1 MRISRLVPMTAL
13 FALALSACSEFSSTG
28 DPLSE
33 VEASDLAGALVG
45 QGFPGF
51 GGVGEAAPHAAAPSG
66 SSAAPA
72 EKLTITINDSGPCQ
86 GGGSVALA
94 GTLTADVNQQAQT
107 GSLEYKYTVSPNAC
121 VITTQGGKTFT
132 LTGDPN
138 LSGEGKLDL
147 TAASFKGTLKYEGKF
162 NWTGD
167 SREGVCGVNLEAKFD
182 LSFTSVNRSA
192 SVTGKVCGVSVNR
205 SVTIEA

>member
-1 MRISRLVPMTAL
+1 MRISRIGPMTAL
-13 FALALSACSEFSSTG
+13 FALALSACSEFSSSG

-33 VEASDLAGALVG
+33 AEASDLAGALVG

-51 GGVGEAAPHAAAPSG
+51 GGVDAAPRAMAPSA

-94 GTLTADVNQQAQT
+94 GTLTADFNQQAQT
-107 GSLEYKYTVSPNAC
+107 GTLEYKYTLSPNAC

-132 LTGDPN
+132 VTGDPN
-138 LSGEGKLDL
+138 LSGEGKLDV
-147 TAASFKGTLKYEGKF
+147 TSSAFTGTLKYSGKF
-162 NWTGD
+162 GWEGD
-167 SREGVCGVNLEAKFD
+167 SRSGACGVSLEAKFD
-182 LSFTSVNRSA
+182 LSLTTVNRSA
-192 SVTGKVCGVSVNR
+192 SVTGTVCGVNVNR
-205 SVTIEA
+205 SVLLEA